1 MEKKFRRIMLS
12 IGCFT
17 LLGLS
22 TPTAVLAEHVQEN
35 ESEEMYFAPAPSV
48 TIQRYYGGYLGS
60 STTASVIRDGY
71 VYRGTLIYQGLTS
84 AGYLYSGTLYLT
96 SISPTVLNQ

>member
-1 MEKKFRRIMLS
+1 MNKKIQNMMIA

-22 TPTAVLAEHVQEN
+22 TPATVLADSQQKIEDQEV
-35 ESEEMYFAPAPSV
+35 YFAPVPSV
-48 TIQRYYGGYLGS
+48 TIQRYYGGYQGS
-60 STTASVIRDGY
+60 SISASVIRDGY
-71 VYRGTLIYQGLTS
+71 VYRGTLVYQGLTS

-96 SISPTVLNQ
+96 QISPTSLE